1 MLSNMPNTSPTSRCH
16 CPKLLHGRTN
26 NQGQLAEI
34 LKINV
39 FIKFLMVMVMFSIKL
54 LMAMVMFLFNFKL
67 QQMLGQTSATR

>member
-1 MLSNMPNTSPTSRCH
+1 MLSNMPNTWPTSRCH

-39 FIKFLMVMVMFSIKL
+39 FYSIFNGNGNVFIKL